1 MVYPQIARPESCIGI
16 TAGIGNGLDRI
27 GSMQDGVSV
36 ERLDKLV
43 SAYGSSWESNAK
55 ADALYSILGT
65 DRNHD
70 AWDKKNFFEAGTEEI
85 SSVFRFMENTGV
97 RIANLGRFM
106 DFGCGVGRNTRALMS
121 MFQSGL
127 GVDISALMIEDA
139 VQYAKDDKR
148 QARYVVN
155 KEPNL
160 AFVADRSIDFVYC
173 HIVLQHNPAP
183 LQQAYI
189 AEFLRILSP
198 GGVAAFQI
206 PTGYHTRNA
215 LEAIKRS
222 IPPHVKVF
230 VRRLTGDPM
239 RSEMH
244 VLPASKIA
252 DICRKANATILA
264 SPHTNSTH
272 PNHEGRIEFM
282 SREAAISRIAK
293 GETPSYH
300 LSQFFFVQK

>member
-1 MVYPQIARPESCIGI
+1 MLQEI
-16 TAGIGNGLDRI
+16 TA
-27 GSMQDGVSV
+27 

-43 SAYGSSWESNAK
+43 SAYGSSWENNAK

-70 AWDKKNFFEAGTEEI
+70 AWGEKNFFEAGSEEI
-85 SSVFRFMENTGV
+85 SRVLRCMENTGI
-97 RIANLGRFM
+97 RFANFGSFL

-121 MFQSGL
+121 KFQSGV
-127 GVDISALMIEDA
+127 GVDISALMIADA
-139 VQYAKDDKR
+139 VRYAKDDER
-148 QARYVVN
+148 QARYAVN

-160 AFVADRSIDFVYC
+160 GFIAEGSIDFVYC

-183 LQQAYI
+183 LQKAYI
-189 AEFLRILSP
+189 AEFLRVLSP

-206 PTGYHTRNA
+206 PTGQRARN
-215 LEAIKRS
+215 LIEGIKQAV
-222 IPPHVKVF
+222 PPWVKVL

-244 VLPASKIA
+244 VLPVSEIE
-252 DICRKANATILA
+252 DICAKANARILA
-264 SPHTNSTH
+264 SPYTNSTH

-282 SREAAISRIAK
+282 SRETAISQIEN
-293 GETPSYH
+293 GGTPSYH

>member
-1 MVYPQIARPESCIGI
+1 MYLQLARQENCFEI
-16 TAGIGNGLDRI
+16 TAAVDNSLDWI
-27 GSMQDGVSV
+27 ESMQEGVTA

-43 SAYGSSWESNAK
+43 SAYGLSWESNAK

-70 AWDKKNFFEAGTEEI
+70 AWDKQNFFAAGSEEI
-85 SSVFRFMENTGV
+85 SRVLRFMDNNG
-97 RIANLGRFM
+97 IQLPNFGSFL
-106 DFGCGVGRNTRALMS
+106 DFGCGVGRNTRALMTQ
-121 MFQSGL
+121 FQSGIAL
-127 GVDISALMIEDA
+127 DISAHMIEDA
-139 VQYAKDDKR
+139 IRYANEDTR

-160 AFVADRSIDFVYC
+160 AFIADRSIDFVYC

-183 LQQAYI
+183 LQKAYI
-189 AEFLRILSP
+189 AEFLRVLSP

-206 PTGYHTRNA
+206 PTGYHTRNV
-215 LEAIKRS
+215 LDAIKERVPAN
-222 IPPHVKVF
+222 IKVL

-244 VLPASKIA
+244 VLPASTIEE
-252 DICRKANATILA
+252 ICRKSNTKIVA
-264 SPHTNSTH
+264 SPYTNSTH

-282 SREAAISRIAK
+282 SRETALSRIGN
-293 GETPSYH
+293 GETPSRH